1 MQMCV
6 GITGSKTK
14 DGGKIRQGCSERT
27 RLWLIFQF
35 AAEFPDFV
43 LILGQA
49 VPKLPGAI
57 LSLRVPPW
65 HARGKLWSV
74 GKWCELAQRV
84 LGEACLDVGKAA
96 GVVCGRQERVLFHF
110 HLNNEH

>member
-1 MQMCV
+1 MCV

-14 DGGKIRQGCSERT
+14 DGGKIREGCSEHT
-27 RLWLIFQF
+27 RLRSIFQF

-49 VPKLPGAI
+49 VPELPGAI
-57 LSLRVPPW
+57 LSLRVPPC
-65 HARGKLWSV
+65 HARGKLRSV

-96 GVVCGRQERVLFHF
+96 AVVCGRQERVYSIFI
-110 HLNNEH
+110 